1 MCSAERD
8 RWPRAA
14 VAGDE
19 RTRDGLATAA
29 APLFSSLNSRL
40 VLVSSELFTNQPR
53 ADLRAPD
60 IVSAI
65 GADTAS

>member
-1 MCSAERD
+1 VCSAERD

-14 VAGDE
+14 VAGDSA
-19 RTRDGLATAA
+19 LATAA